1 MMEEARQVEMEGYV
15 IDWLDARRKERGM
28 TVEEWAA
35 RVYPG
40 VPSARQRLQHL
51 RKPQGANGK
60 RKRLLYSEF
69 IQMARALEISPA
81 EVVTITSQEFEEI
94 KI

>member
-1 MMEEARQVEMEGYV
+1 MMEEARQVEMEAFV
-15 IDWLDARRKERGM
+15 IDWLDDRRKEKGM
-28 TVEEWAA
+28 TVEEWATK
-35 RVYPG
+35 VYPG
-40 VPSARQRLQHL
+40 IPSARQRLQHL

-69 IQMARALEISPA
+69 IQMARALDISPA
-81 EVVTITSQEFEEI
+81 EVVTITSQAFDEI